1 LKQLAVKQEQLE
13 RLRAETVRYQ
23 QHDDSQ
29 VQGVIGHSLD
39 ADQMHARALEADATT
54 LEAAMQAVSLDEK
67 EKDRSAELVLEVETE
82 TVAKPSG
89 DTPVAKPNPTP
100 VIRSEA
106 AAPEIGKRG
115 EVIIDIT
122 GNDTW
127 CRRCEHVEAV
137 CP

>member
-1 LKQLAVKQEQLE
+1 MQH
-13 RLRAETVRYQ
+13 Q

-29 VQGVIGHSLD
+29 VQDVIGHSLD
-39 ADQMHARALEADATT
+39 AEQMHAQELEADATT
-54 LEAAMQAVSLDEK
+54 PEAAMQAVSLDEK

-89 DTPVAKPNPTP
+89 DTLVAQPNPTP

-115 EVIIDIT
+115 EAIIDIT
-122 GNDTW
+122 GNDTQ